1 MSIKKEKHVTEA
13 RASNRQKLPIVAIIG
28 RPNVGKS
35 TIFNRFVGRRL
46 AIVDEMEG
54 VTRDRIYGETEWEG
68 NAYRVVDCGGI
79 ARESADPLHEIVS
92 ENALQALKEADLV
105 LFIVDARAGVTEA
118 DDMVKREIWKVD
130 KRTILV
136 LNKVDTERLEDDLF
150 EFYSL
155 GFEDIVH
162 ISAISGRYF
171 HNLLDLINVKLGHVP
186 QDESK
191 LSRVEKRLL
200 KERRINEYHGV
211 ERKVESKLGDSED
224 SRLDELNELAI
235 AEPRID
241 LHGEEFEI
249 EDYDDPNFSSQ
260 DSDCTEDTIVPD
272 WGDEELDSKFSR
284 KSGAKSMLVSD
295 GRGGFALDGDV
306 SLLDYIDR
314 YHNVKTNGDNDSE
327 DGTSAELTDTSFCRD
342 QDLMN
347 TSIRIAL
354 LGRQNVG
361 KSSLANAFVKDN
373 RVIVSSL
380 PGTTRDP
387 ILLEFEAIGRG
398 FTVLDTAGLKKLS
411 KVKDAV
417 DFYAMVRTSKQLPD
431 TDVSILI
438 VDAMEGIFEMDKLV
452 AKRIGEAGKAVVVC
466 VNKWDLAED
475 SVEMREEYKK
485 YVRQHFTKLR
495 WAQIIFTSALK
506 GEGVNELLEAV
517 VNSWNMYNK
526 RVPQSALREVLF
538 EEIALHPPPVMK
550 NNPLKF
556 YDVRQIC
563 ARPPTFKL
571 WINLRKAVHFSY
583 RGFIEN
589 TIRDHFGFEGTFIN
603 LIFEEKGR
611 KSRSK

>member
-1 MSIKKEKHVTEA
+1 MSSNKEKHDKNIGV
-13 RASNRQKLPIVAIIG
+13 SNRQKLPIVAIIG

-35 TIFNRFVGRRL
+35 TIFNRFVGKRL

-79 ARESADPLHEIVS
+79 ARESADPLHEVVS
-92 ENALQALKEADLV
+92 DNALQALKESDLV

-118 DDMVKREIWKVD
+118 DDVVKREIWKAD
-130 KRTILV
+130 KPTILV
-136 LNKVDTERLEDDLF
+136 LNKVDTIRLEDELY
-150 EFYSL
+150 EFFSL

-171 HNLLDLINVKLGHVP
+171 HNLLDLINVKLGYVP
-186 QDESK
+186 QDFSK
-191 LSRVEKRLL
+191 MSRAEKRLL
-200 KERRINEYHGV
+200 KERNINEYHKIV
-211 ERKVESKLGDSED
+211 SNIED
-224 SRLDELNELAI
+224 DFVDDEESRLDKLNESAIIEPLA
-235 AEPRID
+235 D
-241 LHGEEFEI
+241 LNDDACELG
-249 EDYDDPNFSSQ
+249 DYDKSELITDEI
-260 DSDCTEDTIVPD
+260 DITDDDIVPD
-272 WGDEELDSKFSR
+272 WGDEELDRKFSR
-284 KSGAKSMLVSD
+284 KAGAKSMLVSN
-295 GRGGFALDGDV
+295 GHGGFALDGDV

-314 YHNVKTNGDNDSE
+314 YHNVNTNGDNDS
-327 DGTSAELTDTSFCRD
+327 DDLTRTSCSSDQELT
-342 QDLMN
+342 N

-361 KSSLANAFVKDN
+361 KSSIANAFVKDY

-466 VNKWDLAED
+466 VNKWDLVED
-475 SVEMREEYKK
+475 SVEMREDYKK
-485 YVRQHFTKLR
+485 YVKQHFTKLR
-495 WAQIIFTSALK
+495 WAQIIFISALEVK
-506 GEGVNELLEAV
+506 GINDLLEAV
-517 VNSWNMYNK
+517 VNAWNMYNK
-526 RVPQSALREVLF
+526 RVSQNALREVLF
-538 EEIALHPPPVMK
+538 EEIALHPPPVIK

-571 WINLRKAVHFSY
+571 WINLKKSVHFSY